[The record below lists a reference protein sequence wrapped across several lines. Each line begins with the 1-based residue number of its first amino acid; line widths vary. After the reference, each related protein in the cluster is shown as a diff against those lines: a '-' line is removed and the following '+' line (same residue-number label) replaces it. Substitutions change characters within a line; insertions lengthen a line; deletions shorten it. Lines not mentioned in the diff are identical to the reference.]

1 MSLTAGTNRQRIG
14 YEVGEQPEYEGSDC
28 PLAQTRGQ
36 RVMGYSHNIK
46 PEHTL
51 IGGYPCAS
59 LFGDDHARQTT
70 DNRSSNLGTT
80 GGRQGGSVKDRLLN
94 PREAATLL
102 GFLTK
107 DGDPDV
113 KSLVRQRRAGH
124 IPFVRLPRSRLIK
137 YRLSTLMQLIE
148 ERRTVPRVAAG
159 AKRSYY
165 VPHLKEY
172 RSIKDLTQEDRES
185 IADNLFG
192 PSESK
197 ARDDL
202 VHQMKK
208 LAGEKK
214 ESK

>member
-1 MSLTAGTNRQRIG
+1 MT
-14 YEVGEQPEYEGSDC
+14 
-28 PLAQTRGQ
+28 
-36 RVMGYSHNIK
+36 
-46 PEHTL
+46 
-51 IGGYPCAS
+51 
-59 LFGDDHARQTT
+59 
-70 DNRSSNLGTT
+70 
-80 GGRQGGSVKDRLLN
+80 DRLLN

-113 KSLVRQRRAGH
+113 KALVRQRRAGH
-124 IPFVRLPRSRLIK
+124 IPFVRLPGSRLIK
-137 YRLSTLMQLIE
+137 YRLSTLMQLIKKWGV
-148 ERRTVPRVAAG
+148 VPSAAAG
-159 AKRSYY
+159 ANRSYY

-202 VHQMKK
+202 IHQMKK
-208 LAGEKK
+208 LAGDGE
-214 ESK
+214 ET